1 MKIGAKVLVQGE
13 VIILEKV
20 EEDIYAQL
28 LFEDGSTVSIDVN
41 CFKQPEINK
50 TVELDLESLV
60 STRTKKIEEW
70 FNKEMLNV
78 GVPPKNKT
86 NIALNINSL
95 ISELKIEVPQSDN
108 NKSLSV
114 SQKDLSQLEN
124 QLTESLL
131 KCVSGVFHNGLIMT
145 TDANTKKPLVSI
157 IREVV
162 KEELEKSE
170 RIKAYNLEKAEKIK
184 AQNLKDDLSQML
196 YQLLQKNHVQ

>member
-13 VIILEKV
+13 VISLGKV
-20 EEDIYAQL
+20 EEDTYAEV
-28 LFEDGSTVSIDVN
+28 FFNDGSTAYVDVKD
-41 CFKQPEINK
+41 FKQSENNK

-162 KEELEKSE
+162 KEELEKAE
-170 RIKAYNLEKAEKIK
+170 RIKD
-184 AQNLKDDLSQML
+184 QNLKDDLSQML
-196 YQLLQKNHVQ
+196 YQLLQKAHSL